1 MKKIFVI
8 TIFSLASIFFVFLM
22 VNTVSAQKDTNYG
35 LDTVAEGKLKI
46 SSTPSEMIGKVIGG
60 VLGFVSVI
68 FFLLTI
74 YGGILW
80 MTARGNEQQT
90 DKALH
95 TITSAS
101 IGLAIVLGSY
111 VLVGFLFNTIKGK
124 SDSSAV
130 ACANPSP
137 VVGKSCE
144 NDDSCDPNTTC
155 SPAHICVG
163 RSDDLCSQSCGS
175 NFACINKSD
184 CAEGTVKSYYCT
196 GTAAKVCCVHK

>member
-22 VNTVSAQKDTNYG
+22 VNTVSAQKETNYG

-46 SSTPSEMIGKVIGG
+46 SSTPSEMIGKVIGS

-111 VLVGFLFNTIKGK
+111 VLVGFLFKTIGAT
-124 SDSSAV
+124 SSE
-130 ACANPSP
+130 
-137 VVGKSCE
+137 CE
-144 NDDSCDPNTTC
+144 NELLGLGRPCSETETCDDLGENVECNSFNVCVSGNDSLCSERCGSTFSCNNLDN
-155 SPAHICVG
+155 CVG
-163 RSDDLCSQSCGS
+163 
-175 NFACINKSD
+175 
-184 CAEGTVKSYYCT
+184 GTAVSGYCT
-196 GTAAKVCCVHK
+196 GGTGNICCVSK

>member
-1 MKKIFVI
+1 
-8 TIFSLASIFFVFLM
+8 M

-46 SSTPSEMIGKVIGG
+46 SSTPSEMIGKVIGS

-111 VLVGFLFNTIKGK
+111 VLVGFLFMDGKGIKNSGVNAAGIKMLLQKITPLVANGVLVENMLVAFFYKWNFYTIN
-124 SDSSAV
+124 SSKLLTQV
-130 ACANPSP
+130 SRIFY
-137 VVGKSCE
+137 SF
-144 NDDSCDPNTTC
+144 D
-155 SPAHICVG
+155 IY
-163 RSDDLCSQSCGS
+163 
-175 NFACINKSD
+175 FI
-184 CAEGTVKSYYCT
+184 YFF
-196 GTAAKVCCVHK
+196 